1 MSIENENNFD
11 IPSNYIA
18 PLNNNIV
25 NWEYNNSA
33 QKIKTNNNSY
43 INTIK
48 SLHKKDNLKKF

>member
-11 IPSNYIA
+11 IPNNYIA

-25 NWEYNNSA
+25 NREDNNSA

-43 INTIK
+43 INTTK